1 MNTVLDDNK
10 KLCLMSG
17 EIIALSDTMSMIFE
31 TMDLSQ
37 ASPATVSRCGMIYL
51 EPSQLGWRP
60 HADSWLETRPEYITQ
75 PMRDLLSQLLD
86 TFVPA
91 GIEFVRK
98 NLRQYVEV
106 AEVMFVHSLFRLLD
120 SSMQAEFAEEQN
132 VKVCVC
138 VCVCVRARARVCV
151 RVRVHALCFVFCVL
165 CFGVCVLGF
174 VFVVCGGR
182 GGHCACL
189 FVCVHVFVCICARL
203 RAHLLRCC

>member
-75 PMRDLLSQLLD
+75 PMRELLSQLLD

-132 VKVCVC
+132 VKVCLCVC
-138 VCVCVRARARVCV
+138 VCVCVCM
-151 RVRVHALCFVFCVL
+151 LCVL
-165 CFGVCVLGF
+165 CFAFCVLGF